1 MIRSTKNSVKGSRGL
16 CFEDCS
22 LFMGLCQEMANYD
35 TCMHFDV
42 IGPRGP
48 ATLCIQVRLA
58 SSAGRHDGLPA
69 QKRASKWGLVS
80 STFGENGS
88 AHRVLVCKT
97 SRFHPHYVLF
107 KKDAQGIPIGPAGF
121 APGGLSLALVIR
133 PVPSGASTSPSF
145 RR

>member
-1 MIRSTKNSVKGSRGL
+1 MNMMRSTKNSVKGSRGL

-48 ATLCIQVRLA
+48 ASLCIQVCLA

-69 QKRASKWGLVS
+69 QKRASKRGLVS

-97 SRFHPHYVLF
+97 SRFHPHYVLRQPVL
-107 KKDAQGIPIGPAGF
+107 KTLPLKT
-121 APGGLSLALVIR
+121 SLLC
-133 PVPSGASTSPSF
+133 VPCPCQAF
-145 RR
+145 